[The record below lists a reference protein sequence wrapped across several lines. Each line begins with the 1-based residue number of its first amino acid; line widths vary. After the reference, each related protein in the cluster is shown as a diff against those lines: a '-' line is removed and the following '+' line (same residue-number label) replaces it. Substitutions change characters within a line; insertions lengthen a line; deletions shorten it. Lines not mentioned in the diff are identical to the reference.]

1 MEKVLT
7 AEFENELEDQF
18 DDGFVSREEKA
29 VLHMNLNYNIRKNS
43 KFLRKS
49 NIKRTTF
56 CQSGRYMR
64 VKLDGL
70 NDLKHGHMDGMQ

>member
-1 MEKVLT
+1 MEKVLL

-43 KFLRKS
+43 KYLSYNKTRLGC
-49 NIKRTTF
+49 IT
-56 CQSGRYMR
+56 
-64 VKLDGL
+64 
-70 NDLKHGHMDGMQ
+70 

>member
-29 VLHMNLNYNIRKNS
+29 VLHMNLNYNIRK
-43 KFLRKS
+43 KFK
-49 NIKRTTF
+49 NF
-56 CQSGRYMR
+56 A
-64 VKLDGL
+64 KLKFYASQKD
-70 NDLKHGHMDGMQ
+70 

>member
-1 MEKVLT
+1 MWPPSMEKVLL

-43 KFLRKS
+43 KYPSYNKTRLGC
-49 NIKRTTF
+49 IT
-56 CQSGRYMR
+56 
-64 VKLDGL
+64 
-70 NDLKHGHMDGMQ
+70 

>member
-1 MEKVLT
+1 MWPASMEKVLT

-43 KFLRKS
+43 KYKKVKS
-49 NIKRTTF
+49 HADGF
-56 CQSGRYMR
+56 CS
-64 VKLDGL
+64 K
-70 NDLKHGHMDGMQ
+70 

>member
-1 MEKVLT
+1 MEKVLL

-43 KFLRKS
+43 KYLGYNKTTPV
-49 NIKRTTF
+49 RTLEFNLTI
-56 CQSGRYMR
+56 
-64 VKLDGL
+64 L
-70 NDLKHGHMDGMQ
+70 NFEKDKT